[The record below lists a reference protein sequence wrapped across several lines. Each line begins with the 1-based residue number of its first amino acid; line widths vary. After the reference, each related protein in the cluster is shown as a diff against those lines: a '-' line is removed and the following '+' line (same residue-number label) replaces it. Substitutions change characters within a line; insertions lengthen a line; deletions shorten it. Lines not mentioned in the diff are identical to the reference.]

1 MGDSG
6 NERRYDFRVI
16 NLHQLNVGVITGL
29 GLIFIGIAP
38 GALQAIIEGRDSLLK
53 EIADS
58 PIALQ
63 KYLAET
69 AEQLLAEPRFLDVLP
84 GFVLDAERVP
94 LIIERLKNIKSQYG

>member
-38 GALQAIIEGRDSLLK
+38 GALQAIIDGIIKNADRLAGRIPQRSFPVD
-53 EIADS
+53 EF
-58 PIALQ
+58 PQ
-63 KYLAET
+63 PRWLAPLGVGIVV
-69 AEQLLAEPRFLDVLP
+69 ASFLAYYAR
-84 GFVLDAERVP
+84 
-94 LIIERLKNIKSQYG
+94 